1 MKSLRTISSAFLIFS
16 FLISIVHAEPR
27 TALLMGVGD
36 YKDTRFPSLPG
47 IDQDLKR
54 MKTALE
60 KTGFEVTVLAN
71 PNITE
76 ATKAV
81 DAFGATLKQQKGVG
95 LFYFS
100 GHGGELEGQNYL
112 IPKGARISDN
122 QDIRIQALAA
132 RRVLSRMESS
142 GARVNLMFLD
152 ACRNDMTKASTQS
165 GLAPMNVKGTFIGFA
180 TGTDKLANAG
190 QQGSPYTSVLAD
202 MITRP
207 GLSVSDMH
215 TLVNARVQ
223 EDTKDAPTG
232 QQVPFQYSG
241 LNSLFYFVPGAPV
254 RPIPAAPAPQIAATK
269 EKPFSN
275 SLGMKFVPAGTPG
288 VFFSVWEA
296 RVGDFR
302 KFVTETDYDAI
313 ESSTNGDH
321 SFTLEEGGEW
331 KQAGGSWKNPRFPA
345 SAKQNDEHPVV
356 CVSYL
361 DAESFCAWLTKKE
374 RASGRIPA
382 NASYRLPTDG
392 EWSRACGLGKYPW
405 GNTFPPKRNE
415 GNYSGKETMIG
426 SLKGL
431 TNELSKA
438 GRADGA
444 GRTSAVGMYGA
455 NRYGLHD
462 MGGNVF
468 EWCGTWYRASLNEA
482 DVLEKI
488 PALKDD
494 KGGETYRVLRGGSWL
509 GSAGIPLRSSF
520 RNINTP
526 RNRYDYYGFR
536 CVLSVG

>member
-180 TGTDKLANAG
+180 TGTDKFANAG

-269 EKPFSN
+269 EKPFAN
-275 SLGMKFVPAGTPG
+275 SLGMKFAPVKITGGPTDEKNILFSIWETRRMDYEAYSKDVSG
-288 VFFSVWEA
+288 VDDKWKSAEGNEA
-296 RVGDFR
+296 
-302 KFVTETDYDAI
+302 
-313 ESSTNGDH
+313 
-321 SFTLEEGGEW
+321 L
-331 KQAGGSWKNPRFPA
+331 
-345 SAKQNDEHPVV
+345 HPVV
-356 CVSYL
+356 NVSWE
-361 DAESFCAWLTKKE
+361 DATAFCAWLTRKE
-374 RASGRIPA
+374 RAEGKIGPKDE
-382 NASYRLPTDG
+382 YRLPSDH
-392 EWSRACGLGKYPW
+392 EWSCAIGIGSKENAGTSPKDKSQKLPGYPW
-405 GNTFPPKRNE
+405 GNSWPPPN
-415 GNYSGKETMIG
+415 
-426 SLKGL
+426 
-431 TNELSKA
+431 
-438 GRADGA
+438 GA
-444 GRTSAVGMYGA
+444 GNFDSRNAGYSDAYDRTAPVGSFRVDQ
-455 NRYGLHD
+455 NGLYD
-462 MGGNVF
+462 LSGNVY
-468 EWCGTWYRASLNEA
+468 EWCLDWYSSGQ
-482 DVLEKI
+482 K
-488 PALKDD
+488 
-494 KGGETYRVLRGGSWL
+494 YRLLRGGPWNYS
-509 GSAGIPLRSSF
+509 SEINLRSSY
-520 RNINTP
+520 RDLSTP
-526 RNRYDYYGFR
+526 RYRDDLRGFR